1 MMVASLEPRMADRL
15 PEVRGRIAQRVRL
28 ADTMWF
34 RVGGPAE
41 ILFEPADA
49 ADLAAF
55 LHGRPREVP
64 VSILGVG
71 SNVLV
76 RDGGI
81 AGVVVRLGR
90 AFAEIACSGA
100 DVPRGRRR
108 DGCHCRARLPR
119 RRHWRP
125 RVPERYS
132 GHHRRRLADERG
144 AYGGEIAD
152 VIVGATVL
160 DPSGTSHDIGA
171 DTLGYG
177 YRSCAVPPG
186 WIFVAAHLRGRKE
199 PRAAISA
206 RMAEIAALAP
216 GNPAGAIAHRWQHF
230 QEPAGRR
237 GLDADRPG
245 RMPGGCASGAARVSD
260 QHANFL
266 INTGGASA
274 GDLESLGEE
283 VRRRSRSAPAPCW
296 SGRSNVSA
304 RRPGEAA
311 MVKSVAVLM
320 GGISREREV
329 SLVSGKT
336 VVEALRRGGLRGRH
350 A

>member
-55 LHGRPREVP
+55 LRGRPREVP
-64 VSILGVG
+64 VSVLGVG

-100 DVPRGRRR
+100 DVRAGAGAMDVTVARACR
-108 DGCHCRARLPR
+108 DAGIGGL
-119 RRHWRP
+119 
-125 RVPERYS
+125 EFLS
-132 GHHRRRLADERG
+132 GIPGTIGGALRMNAG

-171 DTLGYG
+171 DALGYG

-206 RMAEIAALAP
+206 RMAEIAASRRETQPVRSRTGGSTFKNPP
-216 GNPAGAIAHRWQHF
+216 GGAAWMLIDRAGC
-230 QEPAGRR
+230 R
-237 GLDADRPG
+237 GLRI
-245 RMPGGCASGAARVSD
+245 GAARVSD

-283 VRRRSRSAPAPCW
+283 VRRRVEERT
-296 SGRSNVSA
+296 G
-304 RRPGEAA
+304 
-311 MVKSVAVLM
+311 AVLEWE
-320 GGISREREV
+320 IER
-329 SLVSGKT
+329 LGQ
-336 VVEALRRGGLRGRH
+336 AAGRGGHG
-350 A
+350 

>member
-55 LHGRPREVP
+55 LRGRPREVP
-64 VSILGVG
+64 VSVLGVG

-100 DVPRGRRR
+100 DVRAGAGAMDVTVARACR
-108 DGCHCRARLPR
+108 DAGIGGL
-119 RRHWRP
+119 
-125 RVPERYS
+125 EFLS
-132 GHHRRRLADERG
+132 GIPGTIGGALRMNAG

-171 DTLGYG
+171 DALGYG

-186 WIFVAAHLRGRKE
+186 WVFVAAHLRGRKE

-206 RMAEIAALAP
+206 RMAEIAASRRETQPVRSRTGGSTFKNPP
-216 GNPAGAIAHRWQHF
+216 GGAAWMLIDQAGC
-230 QEPAGRR
+230 R
-237 GLDADRPG
+237 GLRI
-245 RMPGGCASGAARVSD
+245 GAARVSD

-283 VRRRSRSAPAPCW
+283 VRRRVEERT
-296 SGRSNVSA
+296 G
-304 RRPGEAA
+304 
-311 MVKSVAVLM
+311 AVLEWE
-320 GGISREREV
+320 IERLGQAV
-329 SLVSGKT
+329 G
-336 VVEALRRGGLRGRH
+336 RGGHG
-350 A
+350 